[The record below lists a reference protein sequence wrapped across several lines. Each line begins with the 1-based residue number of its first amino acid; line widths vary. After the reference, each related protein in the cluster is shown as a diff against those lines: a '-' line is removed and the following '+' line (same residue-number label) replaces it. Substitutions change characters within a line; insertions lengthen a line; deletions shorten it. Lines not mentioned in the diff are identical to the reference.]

1 VFSWHFSLIIKIFY
15 TSPPIAPSL
24 GAFFVVLSKLIYIP
38 LHKGTYMGT
47 QLTVADVRL
56 AMPKKK
62 NFVTQEAVDII
73 NASMD
78 DPEFQGESLLQTA
91 STYESVLKNARA
103 SVPEYLNAIRFCAYL
118 MTNES
123 NYTEAYK
130 KTFREREFVQSRLM
144 LPTDSPKYTEL
155 TSAASRYRRTKLV
168 VDILTASQVPLDLIF
183 TGYRYKAI
191 GVLAAVMEN
200 GRYDRDRVS
209 AAKELLA
216 ATKGADNIK
225 IELDVGVTESSA
237 VEQLNNQLA
246 EIAAKQLQLLQGGA
260 ATLGEFGAMKIKSD
274 EIIEG
279 EVVND

>member
-1 VFSWHFSLIIKIFY
+1 
-15 TSPPIAPSL
+15 
-24 GAFFVVLSKLIYIP
+24 
-38 LHKGTYMGT
+38 MGT
-47 QLTVADVRL
+47 QLTVADVKL

-62 NFVTQEAVDII
+62 NFITQEAVDII
-73 NASMD
+73 NASMSE
-78 DPEFQGESLLQTA
+78 PEFQGESLLQTA
-91 STYESVLKNARA
+91 SIYESVLKNARA
-103 SVPEYLNAIRFCAYL
+103 SVPEYLNAIRFCAYIIS
-118 MTNES
+118 NKS

-130 KTFREREFVQSRLM
+130 KVFADRDFVKERMMV
-144 LPTDSPKYTEL
+144 PTDSPKYTEL

-216 ATKGADNIK
+216 ATKGAENIK

-246 EIAAKQLQLLQGGA
+246 EIAAKQLQLLKGDV
-260 ATLGEFGAMKIKSD
+260 ATLKEFGAMKVNSD
-274 EIIEG
+274 EVIEG
-279 EVVND
+279 EVVNV